1 MRRSINFVK
10 KHVTLDKTQTVS
22 LLNQGCYQELGA
34 KEFPPAIINV
44 SPAYFHGKIEEK

>member
-34 KEFPPAIINV
+34 GDFPQLLWENRIA
-44 SPAYFHGKIEEK
+44 FMGK